1 MKETSQCGSFKE
13 TKKLIKNC
21 PETVKALFLLDK
33 DFKSTSY
40 YAKLKLIKKKKQKKD
55 FSPNKTV
62 NKKVET

>member
-33 DFKSTSY
+33 DLKSTS
-40 YAKLKLIKKKKQKKD
+40 
-55 FSPNKTV
+55 
-62 NKKVET
+62 